1 MLIMD
6 IVLPEAMYAEVAPLP
21 VPMAQHLYSS
31 FIKSSPDP
39 LNDSSYFWEELQEKR
54 RSVYAYMDSFVRN
67 RDGQLPHHLRYTT
80 QWLRENLGHYTPGKQ
95 PIPPK
100 TFNHWVK
107 NGFIRNTR
115 KGQPTP
121 DSGAAVYIMRM
132 MVKGTKLLYDSLPT
146 DVAPWV
152 CFAQDAPGSQPCCV
166 PINEIEQLS
175 HPAALLWT
183 PWAGAA
189 WDPHWMLLS
198 NVLEGKYFGAIRFA
212 HAEAMHGETF
222 YMVSPE
228 DIISWLPGYTNLF
241 DAGPFT
247 VDKLQRIARVALTDL
262 AVGRVPSY

>member
-1 MLIMD
+1 MERI
-6 IVLPEAMYAEVAPLP
+6 LPEALYAEVAPLP
-21 VPMAQHLYSS
+21 VPMAQHLYSTFLKSLDPSLDDPS
-31 FIKSSPDP
+31 FF
-39 LNDSSYFWEELQEKR
+39 LETFQEKR

-80 QWLRENLGHYTPGKQ
+80 QWLRENLGQYAPDKQ

-132 MVKGTKLLYDSLPT
+132 MIKGTKLLYDSLPA

-152 CFAQDAPGSQPCCV
+152 CFAQDAPDKQPYCV
-166 PINEIEQLS
+166 PITGIEQLS
-175 HPAALLWT
+175 RAATLLWT
-183 PWAGAA
+183 SWAGAA
-189 WDPHWMLLS
+189 WDPHWMPLS

-212 HAEAMHGETF
+212 HAETLHDET
-222 YMVSPE
+222 YYRVSQE
-228 DIISWLPGYTNLF
+228 EILSWLPGYASQF
-241 DAGPFT
+241 GPGPFT
-247 VDKLQRIARVALTDL
+247 VDKLQRLARVALTDL

>member
-1 MLIMD
+1 MESI
-6 IVLPEAMYAEVAPLP
+6 LPEAMYAEVAPLP
-21 VPMAQHLYSS
+21 VPMAQHLYRTFLKSSDHPLEDPSS
-31 FIKSSPDP
+31 F
-39 LNDSSYFWEELQEKR
+39 LEELQEKR
-54 RSVYAYMDSFVRN
+54 RSVYACMDSFVRN

-95 PIPPK
+95 PISPK

-132 MVKGTKLLYDSLPT
+132 MIQGTKLLYDSLPA
-146 DVAPWV
+146 DAAPWV
-152 CFAQDAPGSQPCCV
+152 CFAQDGHGDQPYSL
-166 PINEIEQLS
+166 PIHEIEQC
-175 HPAALLWT
+175 PRAATLLWT

-212 HAEAMHGETF
+212 HAETLRDETY
-222 YMVSPE
+222 YMVSQE
-228 DIISWLPGYTNLF
+228 DILSWLPGYASQF
-241 DAGPFT
+241 GPGPFT
-247 VDKLQRIARVALTDL
+247 VDKLQRLARVALTDL
-262 AVGRVPSY
+262 AVGRVPSS